1 MVWSVTLLLLAL
13 MVECSGAVVSL
24 KCDKI
29 SGSLVQIDAGNG
41 LVFGTNEAGIVSI
54 LNNLVWTKL
63 QGKFLHVSVGA
74 AGVWAAGADNHPY
87 KMIGGD
93 LVKTQGEH
101 FKKIDAGGDGFLAG
115 VSLTNEVF
123 CLGHNET
130 LFAKSQTVLPWTKI
144 EGKLKYYSCGLKGCW
159 GVDDANSISY
169 RIGTE
174 RGTCEGTKWQP
185 IDGNLNMIEV
195 GSRGSV
201 YGVNN
206 AGALYRRAGIS
217 DDNPIGKE
225 WEQLDFK
232 SFKIKHVSEDMDRL
246 WLVLFDQKVYTCTL

>member
-1 MVWSVTLLLLAL
+1 MATSITLQLLAL

-24 KCDKI
+24 KCDQI

-41 LVFGTNEAGIVSI
+41 QVFGRNEAGIVSI
-54 LNNLVWTKL
+54 LNNFFWTKL
-63 QGKFLHVSVGA
+63 QGKFLHITVGA
-74 AGVWAAGADNHPY
+74 GGVWGVSAYNYPF
-87 KMIGGD
+87 KMISGD
-93 LVKTQGEH
+93 WVKTQGER

-115 VSLTNEVF
+115 ISLTNEVF
-123 CLGHNET
+123 CLSHNDT
-130 LFAKSQTVLPWTKI
+130 LFAKSSTLLPWTKI
-144 EGKLKYYSCGLKGCW
+144 EGKMKYYSCGLKGCW

-169 RIGTE
+169 RMGTE
-174 RGTCEGTKWQP
+174 REACGGTKWQP
-185 IDGNLNMIEV
+185 VDGNLNMIEV

-206 AGALYRRAGIS
+206 VGALYRRTGIS
-217 DDNPIGKE
+217 DDNPIGTD

-246 WLVLFDQKVYTCTL
+246 WLVLFDQKTYICAL